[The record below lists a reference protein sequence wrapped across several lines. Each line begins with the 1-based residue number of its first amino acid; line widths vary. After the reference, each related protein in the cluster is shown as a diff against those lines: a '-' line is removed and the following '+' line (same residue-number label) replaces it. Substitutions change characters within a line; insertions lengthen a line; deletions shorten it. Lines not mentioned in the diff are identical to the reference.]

1 MARINLARTG
11 ALVTLALTLAACGRD
26 QDGDNAR
33 AALPTEVAFAR
44 NAGNAGGNGG
54 GKGGGVAVEQPSMAI
69 TPTTLSLAVG
79 AQFTVQVTYWDRR
92 GAIIP
97 TTDEKIVYYGCQ
109 KLQDTDADCYSVL
122 QILPMQPFGREAQIT
137 GKAPGTV
144 QLWASDGLGTTVTST
159 VTVQ

>member
-1 MARINLARTG
+1 MARINLARMGT
-11 ALVTLALTLAACGRD
+11 LVTLVLTLSACDRN
-26 QDGDNAR
+26 QDGNNSR

-44 NAGNAGGNGG
+44 NGGNAGGNGG
-54 GKGGGVAVEQPSMAI
+54 GKGGAAVEQPMMAI

-92 GAIIP
+92 GTIIP

-122 QILPMQPFGREAQIT
+122 RILPLQPFGREAQIT

-144 QLWASDGLGTTVTST
+144 QLWASDGLGTTVTSI